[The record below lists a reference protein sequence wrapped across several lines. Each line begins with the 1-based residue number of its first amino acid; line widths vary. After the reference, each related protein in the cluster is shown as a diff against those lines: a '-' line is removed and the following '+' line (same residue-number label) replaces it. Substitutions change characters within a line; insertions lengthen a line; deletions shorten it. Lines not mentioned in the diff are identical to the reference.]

1 MKSFGILAI
10 AAASFIAGAIL
21 QRCPSAEDAA
31 DPEVNGCVVDT
42 IRYIDTIP
50 YYLPAAKGEIVTGKS
65 VARLAVFIPDDST
78 SRGNL
83 LSPIVLDKCGDDD
96 SIAVDEIYLHEFG
109 ESPPIVQDSVTVE
122 IPITQR
128 EYEGDGYH
136 AWISGYEPKMDS
148 IFVFPHYETVTIRMP
163 SRSGK
168 RWGLGFTAGYGYT
181 PKGLQPYVGISLN
194 YNLLNFIVCPM
205 VNN

>member
-1 MKSFGILAI
+1 MKSFGILVI
-10 AAASFIAGAIL
+10 AAASFLAGTIL
-21 QRCPSAEDAA
+21 QRCRPAENAA
-31 DPEVNGCVVDT
+31 GAGVNECVVDT

-50 YYLPAAKGEIVTGKS
+50 YYHPAAKGEIVTGKS
-65 VARLAVFIPDDST
+65 VARLAVFIPVDSNSGGT
-78 SRGNL
+78 H
-83 LSPIVLDKCGDDD
+83 LSPIVLYKGGLGD
-96 SIAVDEIYLHEFG
+96 SSAVDEVDLHEFG
-109 ESPPIVQDSVTVE
+109 ESPPITADSVTVE

-148 IFVFPHYETVTIRMP
+148 IFVFPQHETVTIREP
-163 SRSGK
+163 SRCGK
-168 RWGLGFTAGYGYT
+168 RWGLGVTAGYGYT
-181 PKGLQPYVGISLN
+181 PKGLQPYVGISLS